1 MIAVKNI
8 VKKYEMLAAL
18 DDLSLDVADNE
29 IFGLL
34 GPNGAGKTT
43 LIHILATLIK
53 PTSGTATVNG
63 YDILSQPSQVRSTIG
78 IVFQAPSS
86 DDMLTGYENL
96 KLHSL
101 LYGVDSEVREKRI
114 SEVLEL
120 VGLTDRKD
128 HQVKKYSGGMRRR
141 LEIARGLIHKPKVI
155 FLDEPT
161 LGLDPASREVMW
173 GYIDRLVKEEMIT
186 IILTTHYME
195 EADYLCN
202 RVGII
207 DKGKIIALDSPS
219 RLKESLGGEIIRLI
233 PMRSNAVATTE
244 KGSINQKDY
253 LNYLREAVRQCQFVK
268 KIEFDN
274 EDECTFCNSLA
285 GILFILPL
293 IFRRAS
299 ANLSGLLVMIAPPLS
314 AEYSLYLEIALIM
327 RELSTHVTIATSMTI
342 AVAFPLSRFLLWPS
356 MDALG
361 KLVQEVG
368 SGMYQKSTAQ
378 PK

>member
-34 GPNGAGKTT
+34 GPNGPGKTT

-233 PMRSNAVATTE
+233 PMRRNAVATTE

-253 LNYLREAVRQCQFVK
+253 LTYLREAVRQCQFVK

-274 EDECTFCNSLA
+274 ADERT
-285 GILFILPL
+285 I
-293 IFRRAS
+293 
-299 ANLSGLLVMIAPPLS
+299 MI
-314 AEYSLYLEIALIM
+314 YV
-327 RELSTHVTIATSMTI
+327 RC
-342 AVAFPLSRFLLWPS
+342 
-356 MDALG
+356 
-361 KLVQEVG
+361 
-368 SGMYQKSTAQ
+368 
-378 PK
+378 PKF

>member
-1 MIAVKNI
+1 MISVKNI
-8 VKKYEMLAAL
+8 VKKYEKLAAL

-63 YDILSQPSQVRSTIG
+63 YDILKQPSQVRSTIG

-101 LYGVDSEVREKRI
+101 LYGVSSEVRERRI

-173 GYIDRLVKEEMIT
+173 GYIDRLVKEERIT

-195 EADYLCN
+195 EADFLCN

-219 RLKESLGGEIIRLI
+219 RLKDSLGGEIIRLI
-233 PMRSNAVATTE
+233 PRKSKVHHTPENSA
-244 KGSINQKDY
+244 INQNDY
-253 LNYLREAVRQCQFVK
+253 FNYIIEAVKQCQFVK
-268 KIEFDN
+268 KIEFDS
-274 EDECTFCNSLA
+274 EDERTILIYVDDASSGLPKILRTLNSLA
-285 GILFILPL
+285 IEVESVDFKNPTLNDVFLKFTGKHITTDEDQ
-293 IFRRAS
+293 
-299 ANLSGLLVMIAPPLS
+299 
-314 AEYSLYLEIALIM
+314 AEGGFVERYAKYDN
-327 RELSTHVTIATSMTI
+327 R
-342 AVAFPLSRFLLWPS
+342 
-356 MDALG
+356 
-361 KLVQEVG
+361 K
-368 SGMYQKSTAQ
+368 
-378 PK
+378 

>member
-101 LYGVDSEVREKRI
+101 LYGLDSEVREKRI

-233 PMRSNAVATTE
+233 PMRRNAVATTE

-274 EDECTFCNSLA
+274 EDERTIMIYVDDASRGLPKILRILNSLA
-285 GILFILPL
+285 IEVESVDFKSPTLNDVFLSFTGKHI
-293 IFRRAS
+293 S
-299 ANLSGLLVMIAPPLS
+299 AD
-314 AEYSLYLEIALIM
+314 E
-327 RELSTHVTIATSMTI
+327 
-342 AVAFPLSRFLLWPS
+342 
-356 MDALG
+356 D
-361 KLVQEVG
+361 
-368 SGMYQKSTAQ
+368 Q
-378 PK
+378 PEGGFVERYAKYDNRK